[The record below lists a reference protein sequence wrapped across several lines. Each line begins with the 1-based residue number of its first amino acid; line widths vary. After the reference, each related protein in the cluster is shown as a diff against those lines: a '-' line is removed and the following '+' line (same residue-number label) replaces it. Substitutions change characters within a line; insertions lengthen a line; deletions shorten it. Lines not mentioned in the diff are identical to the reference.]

1 MTKPISIPTL
11 TRSCYLGM
19 FVFGIVFT
27 ILGAI
32 LPFLL
37 QSRNV
42 SVAQAGSLFFFLNLG
57 SLVAVLVSGPL
68 LDWSGY
74 RSTLVLSPFLIGVS
88 FVMLG
93 VGQTYPVLALACW
106 ILGLGGGALNNATNS
121 FVSDLHPHD
130 RTVALNRLGMFFCIG
145 AIFIPLLMGSL
156 LAVLGIQKIILAAT
170 AVALLPALLFWM
182 PAFPEAKQRE
192 RVSLQAVFEVL
203 AHPFVLFM
211 GILFFF
217 ESGGEF
223 SSGGW
228 ITSFF
233 ISARGLSNREA
244 SWILALLW
252 LSVMVG
258 RLSVGIWL
266 QRIPEIRFVFLSAFG
281 GALCWLLL
289 LYSRVLAL
297 QILAVFLL
305 GYCLAGI
312 FPTCL
317 SIAGARFPKNSGAV
331 FGALF
336 AVGTLGGMTV
346 PYTVGQIA
354 SSKGIASGMAILPFC
369 AAAVAILSRW
379 VTRAPAGQ
387 SGT

>member
-1 MTKPISIPTL
+1 MTKPISIAAL
-11 TRSCYLGM
+11 TRSCYVGM

-27 ILGAI
+27 ILGAL
-32 LPFLL
+32 LPLLL

-57 SLVAVLVSGPL
+57 SLVAVLVAGPL
-68 LDWSGY
+68 LDRTGY
-74 RSTLVLSPFLIGVS
+74 RTTLVVSPLLIAFS
-88 FVMLG
+88 FVVLG
-93 VGQTYPVLALACW
+93 VGPSYPVLAFACW
-106 ILGLGGGALNNATNS
+106 ILGLGGGALNIATNA
-121 FVSDLHPHD
+121 FVSDLHPED

-156 LAVLGIQKIILAAT
+156 LAVLGIQKIILVAT
-170 AVALLPALLFWM
+170 AVVLLPALLFWM

-192 RVSLQAVFEVL
+192 PVSLRSILEAL
-203 AHPFVLFM
+203 AHPFVLLM
-211 GILFFF
+211 GILLFF

-233 ISARGLSNREA
+233 ISARGLSNRQA
-244 SWILALLW
+244 PWILAMLW
-252 LSVMVG
+252 LAVMVG

-266 QRIPEIRFVFLSAFG
+266 KRIPEIRFVFLSAFG

-289 LYSRVLAL
+289 LYSRLLTLQVLA
-297 QILAVFLL
+297 VPLL
-305 GYCLAGI
+305 GFCLAGI

-317 SIAGARFPKNSGAV
+317 SIAGARFPKDSGAV

-336 AVGTLGGMTV
+336 AIGTLGGMSV
-346 PYTVGQIA
+346 PYAVGQLA
-354 SSKGIASGMAILPFC
+354 SHNGITSGMAILPFC
-369 AAAVAILSRW
+369 SAAVAILSRR
-379 VTRAPAGQ
+379 VGPSRQ
-387 SGT
+387 